1 MEGCKMSDSTI
12 AGRFLWY
19 DLMTSDEGASIDFYS
34 QIVGWGA
41 TPWEE
46 GDMPYTMWNVG
57 KVPIGGVMALP
68 QEVVAQ
74 GVPPHWLA
82 YIGTN
87 DVKATVAKAVELGGH
102 IERDTT
108 DIPSAGSFA
117 VLSDPQGAV
126 FAVYRPAGDAPGHEG
141 PPNEGEFSW
150 HELAT
155 TDYEAAFS
163 FYGEL
168 FGWNKA
174 EPMDMGELGVYQI
187 YGRKELPLG
196 GMFNKPAEMPG
207 PPFWLYYIM
216 IPDVNAGVEKIKELG
231 GQILNG
237 PMEVPDGDLI
247 AQCLDPQ
254 GAAFAIHSKK

>member
-1 MEGCKMSDSTI
+1 MSDSTVT
-12 AGRFLWY
+12 GRFLWY
-19 DLMTSDEGASIDFYS
+19 DLMTTNQDASVDFYA
-34 QIVGWGA
+34 QIAGWGA
-41 TPWEE
+41 TPWEG
-46 GDMPYTMWNVG
+46 GDMPYTMWTVG
-57 KVPIGGVMALP
+57 NVPIGGVMPLP
-68 QEVVAQ
+68 EEVTAQ
-74 GVPPHWLA
+74 GAPSHWLA
-82 YIGTN
+82 YIGTT
-87 DVKATVAKAVELGGH
+87 DVKATVTSAVELGSQ

-126 FAVYRPAGDAPGHEG
+126 FAVYTPAGDAPGHEG

-163 FYGEL
+163 FYEAL
-168 FGWNKA
+168 FGWHKTEA
-174 EPMDMGELGVYQI
+174 MDMGEMGIYQL
-187 YGRKELPLG
+187 YGRKEIPLG
-196 GMFNKPAEMPG
+196 GMFNKPSEMPG
-207 PPFWLYYIM
+207 PPFWLYYIA

-231 GQILNG
+231 GQVLNG
-237 PMEVPDGDLI
+237 PMEVPGGDLI